1 MRSSTTRRVRGARH
15 TIRGGDACRSMP
27 GLLAAVLAAASFAVA
42 VQSCGDHRGPTYT
55 GFDAGSRQLDG
66 EIEFHLSNR
75 AVGGGI
81 ITPDAAAAHH
91 ALLATWRPIPDG
103 AAPPLRALGF
113 LEMKSQAGLLTF
125 RKRSAIAGSAAELGC
140 RAAPEGELVRRAA
153 CLAGTLVCGVALVA
167 VAGAVAR
174 LHAYTR
180 TFPSGGVVGLPI
192 PPSSRL
198 LTLLLPALHIPPPKA
213 SPPPA
218 TTRLSNST
226 AERRPLASASSRR
239 SAASEGPPRARS
251 ATPTPARRSPSAI

>member
-1 MRSSTTRRVRGARH
+1 MRQYSTRGRH

-103 AAPPLRALGF
+103 AAPPLRDLGF

-140 RAAPEGELVRRAA
+140 RAAPEGELVRRV
-153 CLAGTLVCGVALVA
+153 CLPCGHVSVWGCIGGGCWCGCTL
-167 VAGAVAR
+167 AR
-174 LHAYTR
+174 LHANLSLR
-180 TFPSGGVVGLPI
+180 WRGRACPFLPPPDHSPSSS
-192 PPSSRL
+192 PPSTSHLRRRHPL
-198 LTLLLPALHIPPPKA
+198 
-213 SPPPA
+213 
-218 TTRLSNST
+218 
-226 AERRPLASASSRR
+226 RRPLVSQIPLR
-239 SAASEGPPRARS
+239 SGGL
-251 ATPTPARRSPSAI
+251 